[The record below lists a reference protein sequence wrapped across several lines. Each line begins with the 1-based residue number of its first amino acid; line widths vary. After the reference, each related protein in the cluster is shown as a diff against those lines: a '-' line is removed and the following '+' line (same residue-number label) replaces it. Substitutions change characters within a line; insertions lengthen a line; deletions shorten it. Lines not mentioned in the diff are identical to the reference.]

1 MAMSSYIT
9 LLDDSKVGSSP
20 NTYLT
25 IKYAHERDGANM
37 KYKIYVYARLASS
50 SSYRNDSHGLTIKLD
65 GTQVYSD
72 SKWKPSGSGHWPRT
86 HEATYTVAN
95 KTSGSTSLSVR
106 FWDSQ
111 GAADID
117 TTKTYSNLIVEAA
130 GSAMGTTN
138 AGYTL
143 EGTGPVVNVT
153 KYSTNFYDCI
163 TLSYNGK
170 SITRNGFTSSRLTFS
185 EAERLAIFQA
195 QGAGQTKSWSI
206 SGKTYTDSSKTTTV
220 GTFSGSVNIST
231 EALHEISSLPSV
243 NVESSMNV
251 STLVHCGGTYDIIAY
266 KTSDRTPG
274 TNNENILCSILD
286 RSTAMSAVAMTPDK
300 DKLYAY
306 NKTSKSGTIYWR
318 ITSKINGTSV
328 GYKDYT
334 STYNFVQSLCGPS
347 MSTFTYKVTDAGTK
361 VLKGATGNAINYNAS
376 PGELGL
382 FIKGKTTLTLAV
394 SGSVNSNKGASL
406 SKYNISVPGQTVSGS
421 TATSYNTQVL
431 KSNGALSASV
441 TDSRGFTSGTLS
453 TNSIT
458 LNDYYNSSI
467 NSVSGERYPKSNT
480 ETDND
485 KRVKISFS
493 ATAPNYILS
502 NSDFVVRYRYKASGD
517 TNWTTVTTDLTK
529 SSCTISGNTISVTN
543 FTLNPSGNNQK
554 VFDISTQYEIQVG
567 VADYYNSTGVW
578 SPSIVIPVSSPLLAK
593 RLKRLGINKIPDPGY
608 ALDVSGKIRTDNS
621 MEVGSYL
628 NVGTDAKAVNGFYSY
643 DVGNVD
649 TPSGTGRLV
658 IKRAASGET
667 PNNGVVLEY
676 GNSTSW
682 TGQLF
687 IGDNAT
693 QGLYYNGWTD
703 GTRGSWKRLAF
714 EDELLNKIYPVGS
727 LYLSVNNTNPG
738 DLFGGTWEQINGY
751 YLYAGNT
758 YSKTSYTGVNTQGH
772 SLTVEQMPAHT
783 HTGTT
788 STNGAHTHT
797 YGSWKPRRAQ
807 DGSKWPTADNSGEY
821 TTSRNGDHHHTFT
834 TDNAGS
840 GNSHSHNIAT
850 VQIYA
855 WRRTG

>member
-1 MAMSSYIT
+1 MAMSGYIT

-50 SSYRNDSHGLTIKLD
+50 SSYRNDSYGLTIKLD
-65 GTQVYSD
+65 GTQVYSN

-170 SITRNGFTSSRLTFS
+170 SIVRNGFTSSRLTFS

-266 KTSDRTPG
+266 KTSDRTAG
-274 TNNENILCSILD
+274 TNNTNILCSILD

-300 DKLYAY
+300 DKIYAY
-306 NKTSKSGTIYWR
+306 NTTSKSGTIYWR

-394 SGSVNSNKGASL
+394 SGTVNSNKGASL
-406 SKYNISVPGQTVSGS
+406 SKYNI
-421 TATSYNTQVL
+421 
-431 KSNGALSASV
+431 
-441 TDSRGFTSGTLS
+441 
-453 TNSIT
+453 
-458 LNDYYNSSI
+458 
-467 NSVSGERYPKSNT
+467 
-480 ETDND
+480 
-485 KRVKISFS
+485 
-493 ATAPNYILS
+493 
-502 NSDFVVRYRYKASGD
+502 
-517 TNWTTVTTDLTK
+517 
-529 SSCTISGNTISVTN
+529 
-543 FTLNPSGNNQK
+543 
-554 VFDISTQYEIQVG
+554 
-567 VADYYNSTGVW
+567 
-578 SPSIVIPVSSPLLAK
+578 
-593 RLKRLGINKIPDPGY
+593 
-608 ALDVSGKIRTDNS
+608 
-621 MEVGSYL
+621 
-628 NVGTDAKAVNGFYSY
+628 
-643 DVGNVD
+643 
-649 TPSGTGRLV
+649 
-658 IKRAASGET
+658 
-667 PNNGVVLEY
+667 
-676 GNSTSW
+676 
-682 TGQLF
+682 
-687 IGDNAT
+687 
-693 QGLYYNGWTD
+693 
-703 GTRGSWKRLAF
+703 
-714 EDELLNKIYPVGS
+714 
-727 LYLSVNNTNPG
+727 
-738 DLFGGTWEQINGY
+738 
-751 YLYAGNT
+751 
-758 YSKTSYTGVNTQGH
+758 
-772 SLTVEQMPAHT
+772 
-783 HTGTT
+783 
-788 STNGAHTHT
+788 
-797 YGSWKPRRAQ
+797 
-807 DGSKWPTADNSGEY
+807 
-821 TTSRNGDHHHTFT
+821 
-834 TDNAGS
+834 
-840 GNSHSHNIAT
+840 
-850 VQIYA
+850 
-855 WRRTG
+855 